1 MFDREKKFTLTVYSD
16 PSHSW
21 AKVRRE
27 VLKNLGVD
35 KDISNCSYQ
44 RGDYVYLEED
54 CDLGVLCRALLKNNT
69 LVVFREKTTDKPS
82 RVRTYESYR
91 VA

>member
-1 MFDREKKFTLTVYSD
+1 MFEREKKFTLTVYSD
-16 PSHSW
+16 PGHSW

-35 KDISNCSYQ
+35 KDISSCSYQ

-54 CDLGVLCRALLKNNT
+54 LDLGVLCRALLKNNT
-69 LVVFREKTTDKPS
+69 RVIFREKVTNKPS
-82 RVRTYESYR
+82 RVRNYDPYTI
-91 VA
+91 

>member
-35 KDISNCSYQ
+35 KDISSCSYQ

-69 LVVFREKTTDKPS
+69 RVVFREKTTDKPS